1 MTLWQKKVATYG
13 FHKKL
18 LGIQLTV
25 IYQSTRSLSKAHNKL
40 LKHRSGAKS
49 RASTGQPKR
58 WFFCAFATQ
67 IIAQK
72 PQHFVCRLAKR

>member
-1 MTLWQKKVATYG
+1 VA
-13 FHKKL
+13 
-18 LGIQLTV
+18 
-25 IYQSTRSLSKAHNKL
+25 SSPNKL

-58 WFFCAFATQ
+58 WFFCAFASQ

-72 PQHFVCRLAKR
+72 PHHFVCRLAKR

>member
-1 MTLWQKKVATYG
+1 MRFIKVAW
-13 FHKKL
+13 H
-18 LGIQLTV
+18 
-25 IYQSTRSLSKAHNKL
+25 SNANKL

-58 WFFCAFATQ
+58 WSFCAFATQ

-72 PQHFVCRLAKR
+72 PHHFVCRLAKR